1 MTLNSFYCRPM
12 AGWLAGSITA
22 TLFVCF
28 LGPIYLAIASGKF
41 FDTLAAL
48 VVWGALFFIVIAPL
62 IFIIVSL
69 LSGLPAAILISLSEV
84 LRVRSVFF
92 FIASGSAIGALSEFA
107 FSRGFWPNFP
117 TFSPLFVAAGAAAGM
132 AYWFVAGK
140 YAGGDGGG

>member
-1 MTLNSFYCRPM
+1 MTLNDIYCRPI
-12 AGWLAGSITA
+12 AGWLAGCITA

-48 VVWGALFFIVIAPL
+48 IVWGTLFFIVVAPL

-69 LSGLPAAILISLSEV
+69 LSGLPAAILISLSEM
-84 LRVRSVFF
+84 LRVRSVLF
-92 FIASGSAIGALSEFA
+92 FIASGSAIGALSQFA
-107 FSRGFWPNFP
+107 FSRGFWPQFP
-117 TFSPLFVAAGAAAGM
+117 AFSQLFIAAGAAAGI

-140 YAGGDGGG
+140 YAGGDGAG